1 MKKKVGDK
9 VSNIRLTALDGKLF
23 DMTSLKGRPFMVSF
37 FRFASCP
44 FCNLRMHELV
54 SRFNELGGQFT
65 VVAIFDSPLD
75 NLREHADRHHS
86 PFPVLADE
94 RGHYYLHYGIEH
106 SIAGLLK
113 GMIFRMHTMLYAMFA
128 KGYVPL
134 KIKGSMTTMP
144 ADFLVDESG
153 VIRRA
158 YYGKDEGDHLPF
170 DEIKQFS
177 ARSRA

>member
-23 DMTSLKGRPFMVSF
+23 DMDSLKGRPFMLSF

-94 RGHYYLHYGIEH
+94 QGTYYAQYSIER
-106 SIAGLLK
+106 SILGVLK
-113 GMIFRMHTMLYAMFA
+113 GMFFRMPTMMRGML

-144 ADFLVDESG
+144 ADFLVDETG

-170 DEIKQFS
+170 DEIKQFA
-177 ARSRA
+177 ARSRD